1 MGLISRVS
9 SRTYRTKSRKIPNDS
24 IMSLSPEIQKALKDA
39 FDLFDE
45 DKTSELS
52 NASFAKALQKKFN
65 IKDPAPIVKKIKA
78 IDTDGSGSIDFQ
90 EFVACLRPYLC
101 ANASE
106 AGIWKTFCEFDK
118 DGNGYIEPEELQ
130 EKLEEMYKQKFTLDQ
145 IKGMIAQVD
154 VNGDGMIDF
163 EEFKE
168 LMGYKTVK
176 VEEQA
181 QEKSSSSNKKAKKA
195 SSGPKKQNQLSGA
208 SQSLVWSICR
218 QNHAYLVKSRKN
230 GGVQFSKHPNNLK
243 NKNTLKYSGL
253 AAGQAV
259 SVQAAGKK
267 LLVKLAN
274 QPVAEFDLKR
284 GSRPIVNKIGNAI
297 GRYNPALKTVA
308 KRRATALI
316 RSNK

>member
-1 MGLISRVS
+1 
-9 SRTYRTKSRKIPNDS
+9 
-24 IMSLSPEIQKALKDA
+24 MSLSPEIQKALKDA

-65 IKDPAPIVKKIKA
+65 IKNPAPIIKKIKA
-78 IDTDGSGSIDFQ
+78 IDTDGSGAIDFQ

-118 DGNGYIEPEELQ
+118 DGNGFIEPEELK
-130 EKLEEMYKQKFTLDQ
+130 EKLEEMYKQSFTLDQ

-176 VEEQA
+176 VEQVA
-181 QEKSSSSNKKAKKA
+181 QEQSSSAPAPPGQKAQSA
-195 SSGPKKQNQLSGA
+195 SSSKKQNQLSGA

-253 AAGQAV
+253 AAGNAV

-267 LLVKLAN
+267 LLVKFSN
-274 QPVAEFDLKR
+274 QKVAEFDLKR
-284 GSRPIVNKIGNAI
+284 GSRPIVNKIGNAV
-297 GRYNPALKTVA
+297 GRYNPALKAVA

-316 RSNK
+316 RSSK